1 MPEENWD
8 SIVVDTPS
16 NGSVVSASDEAATER
31 EVELK
36 ASPAASEPPGS
47 QVESREAAKP
57 R

>member
-36 ASPAASEPPGS
+36 ASPAAPEPPGS